1 MRGLWENVPSVSR
14 IFLIPREQ
22 QGRQGVGFS
31 VLRVFYRVLDFALR
45 FEIKSSTKVFLLSFH
60 TSSPPLNPRV
70 NLGFWMGNHQ
80 TFHICNIKFNILS
93 FSCGLLKHSRSI
105 LVLKWSQNNFFFFT
119 QFHCSLLE
127 LVQCAY

>member
-1 MRGLWENVPSVSR
+1 MTLRGLWENVPSVSR

-45 FEIKSSTKVFLLSFH
+45 FELKPSTKVFLLSFH

-70 NLGFWMGNHQ
+70 NLGFWMENHQ
-80 TFHICNIKFNILS
+80 TFHVCNIKFNILC
-93 FSCGLLKHSRSI
+93 FSCALLKHSWSI
-105 LVLKWSQNNFFFFT
+105 LVLKWSQNNFFFLLSFT
-119 QFHCSLLE
+119 APCWN
-127 LVQCAY
+127 